1 MKKHEHTLS
10 TGLNTSVI
18 VVLNDGETY
27 TDISGCRILIVT
39 ESGMSALDDG
49 IDPNDLDDNDIV
61 TSIRLETLFGT

>member
-1 MKKHEHTLS
+1 MKHHEHTLNA
-10 TGLNTSVI
+10 GLNTSMI

-49 IDPNDLDDNDIV
+49 MSPNDLEDNDII
-61 TSIRLETLFGT
+61 TSIRLDTP

>member
-1 MKKHEHTLS
+1 MKHHEHTLNA
-10 TGLNTSVI
+10 GLNTSMI

-49 IDPNDLDDNDIV
+49 MSPND
-61 TSIRLETLFGT
+61 

>member
-49 IDPNDLDDNDIV
+49 IDPSDLEDNDII